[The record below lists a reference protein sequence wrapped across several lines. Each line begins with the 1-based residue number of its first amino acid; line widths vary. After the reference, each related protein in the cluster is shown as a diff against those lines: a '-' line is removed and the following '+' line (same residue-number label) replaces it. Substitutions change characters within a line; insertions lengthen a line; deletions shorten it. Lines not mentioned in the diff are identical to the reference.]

1 MTTPPV
7 VIEEMKMAKVI
18 CLKNVTIGSLNLA
31 FVEGTEYEVPAK
43 VATDYAEY
51 FKKKATTTKKK
62 TTGTNKQ
69 TTTQENK

>member
-1 MTTPPV
+1 MTIPPV
-7 VIEEMKMAKVI
+7 VIEEMEMATVVCIKSVS
-18 CLKNVTIGSLNLA
+18 IGSLNRA
-31 FVEGTEYEVPAK
+31 FLEGETYDIPSKEANAY
-43 VATDYAEY
+43 TEY